1 MLNLVKIRPVGA
13 ELFHADGR
21 TDRTMLIIVA
31 VRNCANA
38 PKENPILIQLI
49 LQLLSPVILVHYS
62 IQNVHN
68 TSCPIKPVFTY
79 LTTNHGKCIACLLC
93 KLQIRDSSLSAQT
106 CILKSFMVFLCP
118 SKSMPLKYRGADK
131 SLARPGR
138 KQATVTEYFEF
149 HISYL

>member
-1 MLNLVKIRPVGA
+1 MWGEGGSYWTQNVSHTFLILRRTERDMIKNVKYPLLLSDFNETWIFSTVFSKNTQMLNLVKIRPVGA

-93 KLQIRDSSLSAQT
+93 KL
-106 CILKSFMVFLCP
+106 
-118 SKSMPLKYRGADK
+118 
-131 SLARPGR
+131 
-138 KQATVTEYFEF
+138 
-149 HISYL
+149 